1 MFILL
6 TLIKALGKVHMF
18 VLSSMEFTLILMGAL
33 LFAAIF
39 TRGDGEMPSTLSIM
53 LFILAILQGLG
64 SLALAGEKMS
74 RNRW

>member
-1 MFILL
+1 
-6 TLIKALGKVHMF
+6 MF
-18 VLSSMEFTLILMGAL
+18 VLSSMELTLILVGAL
-33 LFAAIF
+33 LLAAIF
-39 TRGDGEMPSTLSIM
+39 TRGDGEMPSMLSIM